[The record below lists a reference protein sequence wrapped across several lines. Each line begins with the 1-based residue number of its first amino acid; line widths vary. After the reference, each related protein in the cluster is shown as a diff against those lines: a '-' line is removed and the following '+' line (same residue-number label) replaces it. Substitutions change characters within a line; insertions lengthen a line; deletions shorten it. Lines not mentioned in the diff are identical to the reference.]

1 VELIKNILNILS
13 KPFTLGLSNLIKLL
27 SRLFGK
33 KAADK
38 VGRIFANK
46 DLRKRIFFTL
56 LIIFIIRVLTAVPIP
71 GFTEDIIEKTS
82 GNSPFSTF
90 YTLITGGRI
99 DSFSIIAI
107 GIGPYINASIILQLL
122 SSVIPKLEELSKEGE
137 RGKKIINQYTRY
149 LTLPLALIQSVV
161 ITVLLLSQ
169 MEAQLDPAIQDFVN
183 NITMMDKVTM
193 ILAMT
198 AGSMILMW
206 VGELITE
213 RGIGNGSS
221 IVITVGI
228 LGSLPS
234 LIKQDFSQLSINFAG
249 ISNLAEIFRSDS
261 VMPLLSI
268 IIGFLLM
275 IVGIVFVTE
284 ATRQLT
290 IQYARRVRSNGTMQS
305 SYLPLKLNQAGVIPV
320 IFASSLLSFPQIIAQ
335 FLVNQ
340 LDSGVVYDVALKI
353 NNSFL
358 TDFGSPGYLVTYF
371 AMIIAFSY
379 FYTFVVMKPDEVA
392 DNLKKSGGFIPGI
405 RPGESTAHFIAQVL
419 IKLTFVGS
427 LFLAIVALI
436 PNLYQIAF
444 EEQNLLILSG
454 IGGTSI
460 LIIVGVIID
469 TYRQIGS
476 YLVTSSYDKY
486 R

>member
-1 VELIKNILNILS
+1 MVIIKILLTKIKNFFIRLFNFVNIPFKFIVGEKIYNEFKRILS
-13 KPFTLGLSNLIKLL
+13 TKELRNRILFTLFI
-27 SRLFGK
+27 
-33 KAADK
+33 
-38 VGRIFANK
+38 I
-46 DLRKRIFFTL
+46 
-56 LIIFIIRVLTAVPIP
+56 LIIRLLNAVPIP
-71 GFTEDIIEKTS
+71 GFSKDVLSETT

-99 DSFSIIAI
+99 DSFSVIAI

-122 SSVIPKLEELSKEGE
+122 SSVIPSLEELSKDGQ
-137 RGKKIINQYTRY
+137 RGKQIIDQYTRY
-149 LTLPLALIQSVV
+149 LTLPLALIQAV
-161 ITVLLLSQ
+161 IILVLLLSNMSQ
-169 MEAQLDPAIQDFVN
+169 GSAVLSDFASSLT
-183 NITMMDKVTM
+183 IFDKMLM
-193 ILAMT
+193 IIAMS
-198 AGSMILMW
+198 AGSLILMW
-206 VGELITE
+206 LGELIAE

-221 IVITVGI
+221 IVITIGI

-234 LIKQDFSQLSINFAG
+234 LIKQDFNVIKLDF
-249 ISNLAEIFRSDS
+249 SNLNNLTDLLRSPS
-261 VMPLLSI
+261 FIALATIV
-268 IIGFLLM
+268 IGFTLM
-275 IVGIVFVTE
+275 IIGIVFVTE
-284 ATRQLT
+284 ATRKLT
-290 IQYARRVRSNGTMQS
+290 IHYARRVRTSGTMQS
-305 SYLPLKLNQAGVIPV
+305 SFLPLKLNQAGVMPV

-340 LDSGVVYDVALKI
+340 LNSGVIYNIAIKI

-371 AMIIAFSY
+371 ILIIVFSY

-405 RPGESTAHFIAQVL
+405 RPGSSTAKYISQIM

-427 LFLAIVALI
+427 IFLAIVALI
-436 PNLYQIAF
+436 PTLFRLEFAD
-444 EEQNLLILSG
+444 ERLLVLSG

-476 YLVTSSYDKY
+476 YLVTSNYEKY
-486 R
+486 M